1 MAPTAAWDR
10 LADATQRPAAQPLS
24 IVTLGH
30 VHTDDLVALTPH
42 FSRIEQL
49 VLDIPP
55 RDPLAEHRAEFNRAV
70 DAATADWVLVIR
82 EREQIDD
89 ALAKEIAEVAA
100 AAKARGFRIRS
111 IPQYAGKP
119 LQVGSA
125 EGEVRLFH
133 RRYYLRF
140 ANKGAWQEI
149 AVQGSVVRLA
159 NALHSVTFATP
170 EEHRAHLAERAA
182 PHSSLRR
189 MLLFLRYLIGTRKFD
204 RNTLRYLW
212 IEAGFDVPSSGGGA
226 RPEQAK

>member
-1 MAPTAAWDR
+1 MTTAAWDR

-30 VHTDDLVALTPH
+30 VHTEALVALTPH

-55 RDPLAEHRAEFNRAV
+55 QDPLSRHRAEFNRAV

-82 EREQIDD
+82 ERESIGEEL
-89 ALAKEIAEVAA
+89 ALEIASAA
-100 AAKARGFRIRS
+100 ADAKARGFRIRS
-111 IPQYAGKP
+111 IPLYRGQP
-119 LQVGSA
+119 LRIGSS

-140 ANKGAWQEI
+140 ANKGEWPEI
-149 AVQGSVVRLA
+149 MVQGSVVRLTH
-159 NALHSVTFATP
+159 ALHPVTFASA
-170 EEHRAHLAERAA
+170 EEHWEHLAERAA
-182 PHSSLRR
+182 PHSRLRR
-189 MLLFLRYLIGTRKFD
+189 ALLFARYAMATGTRD

-212 IEAGFDVPSSGGGA
+212 IEAAFDVPKSS
-226 RPEQAK
+226 